1 MVVML
6 QNVSAQDLKVKEI
19 KPCKLTDVSYPRDFN
34 DDFCALVLLKMP
46 KGEVSFEGNIISNV
60 SYIGDAY
67 RIFLTKGTKYLNV
80 KRKGANSLMINFSN
94 FEISL
99 QGGKCYQVVLEI
111 PEGFGIKS
119 PKSFIWSWRYVF
131 LYCMGAENSFDYK
144 NSWLAS

>member
-19 KPCKLTDVSYPRDFN
+19 KPYKLTDVSYPRDFN

-67 RIFLTKGTKYLNV
+67 RIFLTKGTKY
-80 KRKGANSLMINFSN
+80 
-94 FEISL
+94 
-99 QGGKCYQVVLEI
+99 
-111 PEGFGIKS
+111 
-119 PKSFIWSWRYVF
+119 
-131 LYCMGAENSFDYK
+131 
-144 NSWLAS
+144 